1 VRIELTLN
9 RFADDRL
16 SIWPTQ
22 LIIPGQTLV
31 PPQRLELCSSRLQ
44 RDAITLLAQEANWQ
58 DIYLRLLKS
67 LIQTSP
73 SYRYAHYND
82 VVLPNWCIWKD
93 SNPHFPKGSRFYRP
107 VPVPV
112 LASNALQTKQIS
124 IFQQL
129 TNWSPQRIRQ
139 FLSIVKFP
147 TCTFIW
153 FGFLTSP

>member
-16 SIWPTQ
+16 SIWLTQ

-73 SYRYAHYND
+73 FYRYAHYND
-82 VVLPNWCIWKD
+82 VVLPKLVHLEGFEP
-93 SNPHFPKGSRFYRP
+93 SFSQRK
-107 VPVPV
+107 PV
-112 LASNALQTKQIS
+112 LQTGASTCSGVKCI
-124 IFQQL
+124 
-129 TNWSPQRIRQ
+129 TN
-139 FLSIVKFP
+139 
-147 TCTFIW
+147 
-153 FGFLTSP
+153 